1 MIPAMIAS
9 VLILYW
15 YWRESQPKPGE
26 PAPGSAEALRQ
37 ELIALNARLDSIHA
51 ELRNRPAPS

>member
-15 YWRESQPKPGE
+15 YWRENQPKPGE
-26 PAPGSAEALRQ
+26 PAPGSAEALQR
-37 ELIALNARLDSIHA
+37 ELAALNARLDAIHA
-51 ELRNRPAPS
+51 ELEKR

>member
-26 PAPGSAEALRQ
+26 PVPGSAEALQQ
-37 ELIALNARLDSIHA
+37 ELVALNARLGAIHSQL
-51 ELRNRPAPS
+51 EKK

>member
-15 YWRESQPKPGE
+15 YWRENQPRPGE
-26 PAPGSAEALRQ
+26 PVPGSAEALEAQ
-37 ELIALNARLDSIHA
+37 IAELERRLDRVIDGM
-51 ELRNRPAPS
+51 RKG

>member
-1 MIPAMIAS
+1 MIPATIAS

-26 PAPGSAEALRQ
+26 PLPGSADALEE
-37 ELIALNARLDSIHA
+37 ELAALNARLAAINE
-51 ELRNRPAPS
+51 ELGRR

>member
-15 YWRESQPKPGE
+15 YWSENRPKPGE
-26 PAPGSAEALRQ
+26 PAPGSAEALQQ
-37 ELIALNARLDSIHA
+37 ELTTLNARLDKIHDQLA
-51 ELRNRPAPS
+51 RR

>member
-15 YWRESQPKPGE
+15 YWQENTPKPGE
-26 PAPGSAEALRQ
+26 PLPGSADALDN
-37 ELIALNARLDSIHA
+37 ELAALNARLDAIHQHLA
-51 ELRNRPAPS
+51 KR

>member
-15 YWRESQPKPGE
+15 YWRENQPKPGE
-26 PAPGSAEALRQ
+26 PVPGSAEALQQ
-37 ELIALNARLDSIHA
+37 ELRSLNARLDAIHS
-51 ELRNRPAPS
+51 ELEKK

>member
-15 YWRESQPKPGE
+15 YWRQNPPKSGE
-26 PAPGSAEALRQ
+26 PAPGGAEALQR
-37 ELIALNARLDSIHA
+37 ELSALNGRLDRIHT
-51 ELRNRPAPS
+51 ELAKR

>member
-15 YWRESQPKPGE
+15 YWRENQPKPGE
-26 PAPGSAEALRQ
+26 PVPGGAEALQQ
-37 ELIALNARLDSIHA
+37 ELAALNKRLDGVLVRL
-51 ELRNRPAPS
+51 EKR

>member
-15 YWRESQPKPGE
+15 YWAQNRPKPGE
-26 PAPGSAEALRQ
+26 PPPGSAEALERD
-37 ELIALNARLDSIHA
+37 LAALNARLDAIHDR
-51 ELRNRPAPS
+51 LKG

>member
-15 YWRESQPKPGE
+15 YWRENQPKPGQ
-26 PAPGSAEALRQ
+26 PIPGSAVALQQ
-37 ELIALNARLDSIHA
+37 ELVALNARLDAIHS
-51 ELRNRPAPS
+51 ELEKK

>member
-15 YWRESQPKPGE
+15 YWRENRPEPGAPE
-26 PAPGSAEALRQ
+26 PGSAAALQ
-37 ELIALNARLDSIHA
+37 QDLDALNTRLDQIRDRLA
-51 ELRNRPAPS
+51 KR

>member
-15 YWRESQPKPGE
+15 YWRENQPAPGE
-26 PAPGSAEALRQ
+26 PPPGSAEAL
-37 ELIALNARLDSIHA
+37 EAKIADLEGRLDKVIARLG
-51 ELRNRPAPS
+51 EG

>member
-15 YWRESQPKPGE
+15 YWRENQPKPGE
-26 PAPGSAEALRQ
+26 PAPGSAEALQQ
-37 ELIALNARLDSIHA
+37 ELAALNQRLDVIHA
-51 ELRNRPAPS
+51 ELAKR

>member
-15 YWRESQPKPGE
+15 YWRENQPKPGE
-26 PAPGSAEALRQ
+26 PVPGSAEALQR
-37 ELIALNARLDSIHA
+37 ELVALNKRLDDVLARLA
-51 ELRNRPAPS
+51 KR

>member
-26 PAPGSAEALRQ
+26 PVPGSAEALEQ
-37 ELIALNARLDSIHA
+37 ELAALNARLDAIHSQL
-51 ELRNRPAPS
+51 EKK

>member
-15 YWRESQPKPGE
+15 YYRENRPKPGE
-26 PAPGSAEALRQ
+26 PVPGSTEALER
-37 ELIALNARLDSIHA
+37 ELAALNARLDAIH
-51 ELRNRPAPS
+51 EQIGKR

>member
-15 YWRESQPKPGE
+15 YWREANPKPGE
-26 PAPGSAEALRQ
+26 PEPGSVEALER
-37 ELIALNARLDSIHA
+37 ELATLNARLDQIRA
-51 ELRNRPAPS
+51 RLAKR

>member
-15 YWRESQPKPGE
+15 YWQKNRPKPGAPE
-26 PAPGSAEALRQ
+26 PGSAEALRQ
-37 ELIALNARLDSIHA
+37 ELAALNERLDGISSRLA
-51 ELRNRPAPS
+51 KG

>member
-15 YWRESQPKPGE
+15 YWRENQPKPGE
-26 PAPGSAEALRQ
+26 PAPGSAEALQ
-37 ELIALNARLDSIHA
+37 KELVALNERLERIHQRLA
-51 ELRNRPAPS
+51 KR

>member
-15 YWRESQPKPGE
+15 YWRENQPKPGE
-26 PAPGSAEALRQ
+26 PMPGSAEALQ
-37 ELIALNARLDSIHA
+37 EELTSLNKRLDDILARLA
-51 ELRNRPAPS
+51 KR

>member
-15 YWRESQPKPGE
+15 YWRENRPNPGE
-26 PAPGSAEALRQ
+26 PVPGSAEALQQ
-37 ELIALNARLDSIHA
+37 ELSSLNARLDRINDRLA
-51 ELRNRPAPS
+51 KG

>member
-15 YWRESQPKPGE
+15 YWRETRPKPGD
-26 PAPGSAEALRQ
+26 PAPGSAEALQQ
-37 ELIALNARLDSIHA
+37 ELAALNARLDKIISRLA
-51 ELRNRPAPS
+51 KR

>member
-15 YWRESQPKPGE
+15 YWRENRRNPEE
-26 PAPGSAEALRQ
+26 PAPGSVEALEK
-37 ELIALNARLDSIHA
+37 ELAALNDRLDKIVNQLA
-51 ELRNRPAPS
+51 NR

>member
-15 YWRESQPKPGE
+15 YWRNSRPKPGE
-26 PAPGSAEALRQ
+26 PVPGSAEALNR
-37 ELIALNARLDSIHA
+37 ELSALNARLDRVLD
-51 ELRNRPAPS
+51 EMPKR

>member
-15 YWRESQPKPGE
+15 YWRESRPKPGE
-26 PAPGSAEALRQ
+26 PAPGSAE
-37 ELIALNARLDSIHA
+37 ELQQQLADLNTRLDKI
-51 ELRNRPAPS
+51 LDQMGKR

>member
-15 YWRESQPKPGE
+15 YWREAQPKPGD
-26 PAPGSAEALRQ
+26 PAPGSAEALRR
-37 ELIALNARLDSIHA
+37 ELAALNARLDGIVA
-51 ELRNRPAPS
+51 KLNRR

>member
-15 YWRESQPKPGE
+15 YWQQNQPQPGE
-26 PAPGSAEALRQ
+26 PAPGSAEALQQ
-37 ELIALNARLDSIHA
+37 ELAALNARLDKILDQLA
-51 ELRNRPAPS
+51 KR

>member
-15 YWRESQPKPGE
+15 YWRGSRPAPGE
-26 PAPGSAEALRQ
+26 PIPGSAEAVERDLA
-37 ELIALNARLDSIHA
+37 ALNQRLDRIAARISKG
-51 ELRNRPAPS
+51 

>member
-15 YWRESQPKPGE
+15 YWRENRPKPGE
-26 PAPGSAEALRQ
+26 PAPGSAEALRR
-37 ELIALNARLDSIHA
+37 ELTALNARLDKIHVVLA
-51 ELRNRPAPS
+51 KR

>member
-15 YWRESQPKPGE
+15 YWRENAPKPGE
-26 PAPGSAEALRQ
+26 PLPGSAEALDRK
-37 ELIALNARLDSIHA
+37 LAALNARLDAIHQRLA
-51 ELRNRPAPS
+51 KR

>member
-15 YWRESQPKPGE
+15 YWRGTRPKPGD
-26 PAPGSAEALRQ
+26 PVPGSAEALQQ
-37 ELIALNARLDSIHA
+37 ELTALNARLDKIISRLA
-51 ELRNRPAPS
+51 KR

>member
-15 YWRESQPKPGE
+15 CWRDNRPKTGE
-26 PAPGSAEALRQ
+26 PVPGSTEAVER
-37 ELIALNARLDSIHA
+37 ELTALNARLDAIH
-51 ELRNRPAPS
+51 ERLVKG

>member
-15 YWRESQPKPGE
+15 YWRENQPKPGE
-26 PAPGSAEALRQ
+26 PEPGSAEALRR
-37 ELIALNARLDSIHA
+37 ELADLNARLDGIRDRLARS
-51 ELRNRPAPS
+51 

>member
-15 YWRESQPKPGE
+15 YWRENRPRPGE
-26 PAPGSAEALRQ
+26 PIPGSVEALQQ
-37 ELIALNARLDSIHA
+37 ELALLNQRLDAIHTR
-51 ELRNRPAPS
+51 LTKR